1 MVRPMRTGGLIV
13 HRQPTTDYG
22 VQVHVVAWFII
33 GDAVA
38 AAINRPQVKLNW
50 FWYWEFNDCE
60 YYLGEVLIA
69 SEHSLLRAIGF
80 DELEKDLG
88 LVVCAAL
95 AQKHAEAG

>member
-1 MVRPMRTGGLIV
+1 MIRPMRTGGVIV
-13 HRQPTTDYG
+13 HRQPTTNYG
-22 VQVHVVAWFII
+22 VQVHVVVWFVI

-38 AAINRPQVKLNW
+38 TAVNGPQVKLNW

-69 SEHSLLRAIGF
+69 PENSLLRTIGL
-80 DELEKDLG
+80 DELEKHLS

-95 AQKHAEAG
+95 A